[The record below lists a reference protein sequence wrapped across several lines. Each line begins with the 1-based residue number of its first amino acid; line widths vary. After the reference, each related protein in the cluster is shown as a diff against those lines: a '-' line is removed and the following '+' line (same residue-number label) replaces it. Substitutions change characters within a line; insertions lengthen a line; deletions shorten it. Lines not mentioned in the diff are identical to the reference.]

1 MNILFDKEFIKNND
15 FNITEESLQLHNK
28 DIVAIIEDSFLNFIN
43 LKKLYFNFNQIERI
57 YANTFTGLF
66 NLEVLDLSYNKISKI
81 FLTFIFKIFK

>member
-15 FNITEESLQLHNK
+15 FNTTEESLQLHNK
-28 DIVAIIEDSFLNFIN
+28 DIVTIIEDSFFNFIN